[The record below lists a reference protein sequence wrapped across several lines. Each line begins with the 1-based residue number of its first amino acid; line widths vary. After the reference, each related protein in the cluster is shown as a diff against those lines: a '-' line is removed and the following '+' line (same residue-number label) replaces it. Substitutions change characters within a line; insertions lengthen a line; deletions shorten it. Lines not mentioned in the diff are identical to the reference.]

1 MMYDTLLLLFAQID
15 VAKRRLRSAASD
27 DSGISTLEVIVIALG
42 LFLLAGA
49 AVAVIANA
57 VNSRTAQIN

>member
-1 MMYDTLLLLFAQID
+1 MYETLKFLFAQID
-15 VAKRRLRSAASD
+15 VAKRRLRNVASD
-27 DSGISTLEVIVIALG
+27 DAGISTLEVIVIALG

>member
-1 MMYDTLLLLFAQID
+1 MYDTLQLLFAQID
-15 VAKRRLRSAASD
+15 VAKRRLTDAASD
-27 DSGISTLEVIVIALG
+27 ESGISTLEVIVIALG

>member
-15 VAKRRLRSAASD
+15 VAKRRLKGAASD

-49 AVAVIANA
+49 AVAVIASA
-57 VNSRTAQIN
+57 VSSRTSQIN

>member
-1 MMYDTLLLLFAQID
+1 MMHDTLLFLFAQID
-15 VAKRRLRSAASD
+15 VAQRRLKDAASD

>member
-1 MMYDTLLLLFAQID
+1 MYETLEFLFAQID
-15 VAKRRLRSAASD
+15 VAKRRLRNVASD
-27 DSGISTLEVIVIALG
+27 DAGISTLEVIVIALG

>member
-1 MMYDTLLLLFAQID
+1 MMYDTLQFLFAQID
-15 VAKRRLRSAASD
+15 VAKRRLKDATSD

-57 VNSRTAQIN
+57 VNSRTSQIN

>member
-1 MMYDTLLLLFAQID
+1 MYDTLLLLFAQID

>member
-1 MMYDTLLLLFAQID
+1 MMHTTLLLLLAQID
-15 VAKRRLRSAASD
+15 VAKRRLKDAASD
-27 DSGISTLEVIVIALG
+27 DSGVSTLEVIVIALG